1 MSENLR
7 AALGITDYQ
16 APPWIINM
24 QRYGAPPSY
33 PTLRILGSTL
43 PFSQLT
49 SYSVINKTNLEETA
63 KKLGQPG
70 LYATFKSYYE
80 EDEEEFID
88 KGYWGEV
95 NNMDDIIDEEP
106 DEGWQ
111 DEDEYGPI

>member
-1 MSENLR
+1 M
-7 AALGITDYQ
+7 GITDYQ

-70 LYATFKSYYE
+70 LYATFKTY
-80 EDEEEFID
+80 DGEEEEELID
-88 KGYWGEV
+88 KGYWGEI
-95 NNMDDIIDEEP
+95 NIMDDILDEEP
-106 DEGWQ
+106 LEGWE
-111 DEDEYGPI
+111 EDVDGII

>member
-1 MSENLR
+1 MSETLR
-7 AALGITDYQ
+7 IALGITDYQ

-70 LYATFKSYYE
+70 LYATFKTYNE
-80 EDEEEFID
+80 DDEEEYID
-88 KGYWGEV
+88 KGYWG
-95 NNMDDIIDEEP
+95 
-106 DEGWQ
+106 
-111 DEDEYGPI
+111 

>member
-1 MSENLR
+1 
-7 AALGITDYQ
+7 
-16 APPWIINM
+16 M

-70 LYATFKSYYE
+70 LYATFKTY
-80 EDEEEFID
+80 
-88 KGYWGEV
+88 
-95 NNMDDIIDEEP
+95 N
-106 DEGWQ
+106 
-111 DEDEYGPI
+111 